1 MGIPASL
8 EILRNWS
15 VKPLHK
21 ESDKENKTIIKNN
34 KFYKSV
40 HVVMWTSINK
50 DDLHNAKYSYI

>member
-21 ESDKENKTIIKNN
+21 DLGEENKTIIINN
-34 KFYKSV
+34 KLYESV
-40 HVVMWTSINK
+40 RLLMWASINK
-50 DDLHNAKYSYI
+50 NDLHNAKCSYI